1 MVLVLVLV
9 MAWWWVN
16 NNNVRMEKALT
27 QVSSEIR
34 VWTQSC
40 SLFGLRALEPD
51 VCLCVLFLTYLERLG
66 GLLLVLLRFALSCL
80 FMVTVSFC
88 LRVKK
93 MTSFTRE

>member
-1 MVLVLVLV
+1 MLVLVLV

-40 SLFGLRALEPD
+40 SLFQGLEPG
-51 VCLCVLFLTYLERLG
+51 VCLCVLFLTYLERVG
-66 GLLLVLLRFALSCL
+66 GLLLVRLRFALSCL
-80 FMVTVSFC
+80 
-88 LRVKK
+88 LW
-93 MTSFTRE
+93 